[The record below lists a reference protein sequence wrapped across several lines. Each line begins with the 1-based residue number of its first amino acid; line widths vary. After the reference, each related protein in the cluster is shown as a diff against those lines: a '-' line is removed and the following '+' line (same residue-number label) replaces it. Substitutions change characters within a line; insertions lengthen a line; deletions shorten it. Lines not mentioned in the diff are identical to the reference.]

1 MKRLINAHTLRPVVA
16 LDGFWDF
23 VPDKEDRGARQ
34 RWFKKFPLR
43 SERMAVPGCWDT
55 KPKYFDYH
63 GKGWYRRR
71 VRLPQKGH
79 ALFTFEGTGG
89 AATIYC
95 DGRRIARSAITCLPY
110 QVPVKNLEA
119 GDHELIVAIDS
130 SKKQQAMFPN
140 YAGDWHYYSGLVRP
154 VDMAVLGDVWIKKL
168 HVHYSVGKGGVRL
181 EPEVEIVN
189 LGRTDRR
196 ETLGVELNGEIIVQT
211 PVRLKAGKTTV
222 FRQALAPRR
231 LALWSPGKPALHMVR
246 AACGG
251 DDLSDRTGFRT
262 IAVRKNRIFLNGT
275 PLKILGVNRH
285 HEYGDNG
292 FAVPPDIVQRD
303 FEIIK
308 DMGCNAVRCHYP
320 IDDLAMD
327 FCDEMGLLVWSEIP
341 FYGRWPAVVDNPAYL
356 ALAEQA
362 VEGMVR
368 RDYNRPSVFV
378 WSVLNECATD
388 IPKGARA
395 AARLVRKVR
404 SLDES
409 RPVSYASNRLL
420 KDKGF
425 GLLDLIG
432 LNAYPDWYDAKEFL
446 SWPELIPAIR
456 RKLRREL
463 RRDLPLIVT
472 ETGGA
477 GIYGDRSLEDRKWSE
492 RFQADLLA
500 KHLAYLLK
508 EPAVTGVFIW
518 QFADI
523 RTIREYWSNR
533 PGTFNN
539 KGLLDRFRRPKE
551 SYWRVKAIYQRFTR
565 NMNMKLK

>member
-1 MKRLINAHTLRPVVA
+1 MKRLFNEHRLRPVVS

-23 VPDKEDRGARQ
+23 VPDRDNRGERQ
-34 RWFKKFPLR
+34 GWHKKFPLR

-55 KPKYFDYH
+55 KAPYFDYH

-71 VRLPQKGH
+71 IHLPQQGH

-95 DGRRIARSAITCLPY
+95 DGRRIARSAITCLPC
-110 QVPVKNLEA
+110 QAPVRNLKA
-119 GDHELIVAIDS
+119 GDHELIVIIDS
-130 SKKQQAMFPN
+130 SKKQLAMFPN

-154 VDMAVLGDVWIKKL
+154 ADMALLGNVWIKQL
-168 HVHYSVGKGGVRL
+168 HVRYSVGKGGVRL

-189 LGRTDRR
+189 LGRKDLR
-196 ETLGVELNGEIIVQT
+196 ETLSVELNGERIVQT
-211 PVRLKAGKTTV
+211 PLKLKAGKTTV
-222 FRQALAPRR
+222 FRKVLAPRR
-231 LALWSPGKPALHMVR
+231 LTLWRPDQPALHMVR
-246 AACGG
+246 AVCGG
-251 DDLSDRTGFRT
+251 DDLIDRTGFRT
-262 IAVRKNRIFLNGT
+262 IAVRQNKILLNGAS
-275 PLKILGVNRH
+275 LKILGVNRH
-285 HEYGDNG
+285 HEYGDSG

-303 FEIIK
+303 FEIIR

-327 FCDEMGLLVWSEIP
+327 FCDELGLLVWSEIP
-341 FYGRWPAVVDNPAYL
+341 FYGRWPAVVDNANYL

-378 WSVLNECATD
+378 WSVLNECATNLA
-388 IPKGARA
+388 KGVRA
-395 AARLVRKVR
+395 AARLVQKARD
-404 SLDES
+404 LDQS

-425 GLLDLIG
+425 GLLDLVG
-432 LNAYPDWYDAKEFL
+432 LNSYPGWYDAKEFQE
-446 SWPELIPAIR
+446 WPTLIPAIR

-463 RRDLPLIVT
+463 RRDPPLIVT

-492 RFQADLLA
+492 RFQADLLE
-500 KHLAYLLK
+500 KHLACLLK
-508 EPAVTGVFIW
+508 DPAVSGVFIW
-518 QFADI
+518 QLADI
-523 RTIREYWSNR
+523 RTIREYWANR

-551 SYWRVKAIYQRFTR
+551 AYWRVKAIYQRFKKT
-565 NMNMKLK
+565 MHVK